1 MTRTLSNSSRRS
13 SHSTYSLLSVCRQAF
28 STLAKSNVYVPASG
42 LHPWWSHHISFE
54 AADQVPSKLE
64 HYAQLFPS
72 WFASG
77 DVSEEAQSL
86 LDSFPNPTSC
96 NTFAKEKLRPYLEAF
111 PSAMLGEVGLDRSFR
126 IPYPQTDAKSNRA
139 DHKISKKFTELKTP
153 VEHQVRLLREQ
164 MEIAFSLDR
173 NVSMHSVQAQGA
185 TVELLSSLA
194 RESRHW
200 TGSKSKICLHSYG
213 GSVETIG
220 QIMRIHPRRVYFSFS
235 TTINARLDRLEAL
248 IEATPDDRLL
258 IESDYNDV
266 RKSEARVWEIL
277 GIVCQAKAW
286 TKEKAVGVLAANWKA
301 FSGEA

>member
-1 MTRTLSNSSRRS
+1 M
-13 SHSTYSLLSVCRQAF
+13 
-28 STLAKSNVYVPASG
+28 PG
-42 LHPWWSHHISFE
+42 
-54 AADQVPSKLE
+54 KLE
-64 HYAQLFPS
+64 HYAALFPS

-77 DVSEEAQSL
+77 DLTEEAQSL
-86 LDSFPNPTSC
+86 LASFGEPTC
-96 NTFAKEKLRPYLEAF
+96 FATFVKEKLQPYIEAF

-139 DHKISKKFTELKTP
+139 DHKNSKKFTELKTP

-194 RESRHW
+194 KYSKHW
-200 TGSKSKICLHSYG
+200 TNSRSKICLHSYG

-220 QIMRIHPRRVYFSFS
+220 QITRIHPDRVYFSFS

-277 GIVCQAKAW
+277 GIVCQAKGW
-286 TKEKAVGVLAANWKA
+286 TKQKAVGVLAASWRA